1 MEIIIITGPP
11 FSGKGTQCELLVE
24 KLGFKH
30 ISTGERC
37 RAEKKA
43 GTWIGQQ
50 LSLAEGDYVADDIM
64 RDLFKQILE
73 ENLNEKGV
81 ILDGYPRTIPQV
93 KDLVDLTKSM
103 ELPIK
108 TAINIEV
115 PTEELLKR
123 AADRAKSSDR
133 DDDKNPAV
141 HIRRIRIFEEA
152 TLPAIDYMKEQFD
165 VLTISGLGTKEKIS
179 QAIEGLLM
187 AGQ

>member
-43 GTWIGQQ
+43 GTKIGQQ
-50 LSLAEGDYVADDIM
+50 LSLAEGNYVADDIM

-73 ENLNEKGV
+73 ENLDEKGV
-81 ILDGYPRTIPQV
+81 ILDGYPRTTLQV
-93 KDLVDLTKSM
+93 KDLIELTQSM

-115 PTEELLKR
+115 PKEELLNR
-123 AADRAKSSDR
+123 AADRAKSSIR
-133 DDDKNPAV
+133 EDDKDPAV
-141 HIRRIRIFEEA
+141 HKKRIKIFEEA
-152 TLPAIDYMKEQFD
+152 TLPAIDFMKEHFD
-165 VLTISGLGTKEKIS
+165 VQTISGLGAKEEIS
-179 QAIEGLLM
+179 EAIEKTL
-187 AGQ
+187 AN